1 MHVEQREEGQHGE
14 VRGAQEGVRGVGEE
28 GGAEEDG
35 EGVEERGGE
44 EG

>member
-14 VRGAQEGVRGVGEE
+14 VCCAQEGVRGVGEE